1 MKIRRVLATAVAAA
15 VISPVALLS
24 AAPAFADEKPATQQ
38 TQKAKPTVEELE
50 QAVERAQ
57 KEYDAAVVAVNDAVK
72 FLREDMEADT
82 YPTKA
87 AVIETEKAAAA
98 AAQAKTEADQAVA
111 DARAKLDAAATD
123 EDKAAAQT
131 ALDEAEKAA
140 EEAADAKT
148 AADAEAT
155 EARTAHDDARVAQAR
170 KIGLLQK
177 AEKEAKAKLADA
189 EQALADAKAAAEE
202 GEDTGQDGQDGQDG
216 EDGEDP
222 AADCVPEPG
231 LTAVVTGLPDEV
243 VGGTTETFSLRVT
256 NGTGETMD
264 AVYPYVGVH
273 AFDVKGLKE
282 LDSYL
287 DLEWSTAANPTWR
300 DADLIDATSLGSLKP
315 KASVDVKLRLKVD
328 PDVPAGQGA
337 AFVTADYVN
346 EDGTCGGYPDL
357 DHHEFQIL
365 ATSDD
370 GGDTPGKDDGT
381 KDGPGHTGQ
390 GGASTTPVNT
400 SGGSGSGGGSLAHT
414 GSSDVLPKVGL
425 AGGAALVLG
434 AGAVLVARRRRT
446 ATES

>member
-38 TQKAKPTVEELE
+38 TQKAKPTIEELE

-57 KEYDAAVVAVNDAVK
+57 KEYDAAVVAVNDAIT
-72 FLREDMEADT
+72 FLAEDMEADT

-87 AVIETEKAAAA
+87 AVIEAEAAAAA
-98 AAQAKTEADQAVA
+98 AAQAKTEADQAVV
-111 DARAKLDAAATD
+111 DARAELEAAATD
-123 EDKAAAQT
+123 EDRAAAQT

-140 EEAADAKT
+140 KEAADAKT
-148 AADAEAT
+148 AADAKAT
-155 EARTAHDDARVAQAR
+155 EASTAHDDARVAQAR
-170 KIGLLQK
+170 KIGLLKK
-177 AEKEAKAKLADA
+177 AKKEAKAKLTDA
-189 EQALADAKAAAEE
+189 EKALADAKAAAEE
-202 GEDTGQDGQDGQDG
+202 GEENGEDG
-216 EDGEDP
+216 EDGEDGEEP

-231 LTAVVTGLPDEV
+231 LTAVVTGLPDKV
-243 VGGTTETFSLRVT
+243 VGGTTEIFSLRVT

-300 DADLIDATSLGSLKP
+300 DADLIDATSLGSLKA

-328 PDVPAGQGA
+328 PDIPAGQGA

-346 EDGTCGGYPDL
+346 EDGSCGGYPDL
-357 DHHEFQIL
+357 DHHEFEIL
-365 ATSDD
+365 AKSDD
-370 GGDTPGKDDGT
+370 GGDTPGKDDDT
-381 KDGPGHTGQ
+381 KDKSDHTTEQ

-414 GSSDVLPKVGL
+414 GSGDALPKVGL

-446 ATES
+446 TTES

>member
-1 MKIRRVLATAVAAA
+1 V
-15 VISPVALLS
+15 
-24 AAPAFADEKPATQQ
+24 EQ
-38 TQKAKPTVEELE
+38 T
-50 QAVERAQ
+50 
-57 KEYDAAVVAVNDAVK
+57 
-72 FLREDMEADT
+72 
-82 YPTKA
+82 
-87 AVIETEKAAAA
+87 
-98 AAQAKTEADQAVA
+98 
-111 DARAKLDAAATD
+111 
-123 EDKAAAQT
+123 
-131 ALDEAEKAA
+131 
-140 EEAADAKT
+140 
-148 AADAEAT
+148 
-155 EARTAHDDARVAQAR
+155 R

-177 AEKEAKAKLADA
+177 AKKEAKAKLTDA
-189 EQALADAKAAAEE
+189 EKALADAKAAAEE
-202 GEDTGQDGQDGQDG
+202 GEENGEDG
-216 EDGEDP
+216 EDGEEP
-222 AADCVPEPG
+222 VADCVPEPG
-231 LTAVVTGLPDEV
+231 LTAVVTGLPDKV
-243 VGGTTETFSLRVT
+243 VGGTTESFTLRVT

-300 DADLIDATSLGSLKP
+300 DADLIDATSLGSLKA

-328 PDVPAGQGA
+328 PDIPAGQGA

-346 EDGTCGGYPDL
+346 EDGSCGGYPDL

-365 ATSDD
+365 AKSDD

-381 KDGPGHTGQ
+381 KDESGDHTTEQ

-414 GSSDVLPKVGL
+414 GSGDALPKVGL

-446 ATES
+446 TTES